1 MKKFSCINWSD
12 VNRESVIRRITE
24 EESKRRTINRNE
36 IAEGIAIAA
45 KVRKSSRGW
54 NSTEEIRKWR
64 DQGT

>member
-1 MKKFSCINWSD
+1 MKKIFLYQLGD

-24 EESKRRTINRNE
+24 EESKRLTINRNE

>member
-1 MKKFSCINWSD
+1 M
-12 VNRESVIRRITE
+12 NRESVIRRITE
-24 EESKRRTINRNE
+24 EESKRLTINRNE